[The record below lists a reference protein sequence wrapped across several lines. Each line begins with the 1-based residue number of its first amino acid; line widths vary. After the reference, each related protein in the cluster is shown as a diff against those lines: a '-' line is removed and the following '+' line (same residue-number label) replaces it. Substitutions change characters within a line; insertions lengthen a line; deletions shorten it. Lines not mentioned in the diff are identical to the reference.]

1 MPLQGGIKP
10 LRLLGVKWVF
20 NDIFTHGLRRI
31 DLYCNFS
38 ESKYTVITQHLDCE
52 LKTCITCSLS
62 RSTGFQNLKMAEW
75 LQFTQAKTFLLPILW
90 HMFNSLETI
99 KWLALMKEVNY
110 FIIVIPEFR
119 ISHQRYGWIC
129 QNVLGMRL
137 L

>member
-1 MPLQGGIKP
+1 MPLQCGIKP
-10 LRLLGVKWVF
+10 LRMLGVKWVF
-20 NDIFTHGLRRI
+20 NDIFTHGLHRI
-31 DLYCNFS
+31 DLYC
-38 ESKYTVITQHLDCE
+38 YTVITQHLDCE
-52 LKTCITCSLS
+52 LKMCIICSLS

-75 LQFTQAKTFLLPILW
+75 LQFTQTKTFLLPILW
-90 HMFNSLETI
+90 HMFNSPETI

-119 ISHQRYGWIC
+119 IWHLRYGWIC